1 MSAIGSKSDD
11 YLIEFLETW
20 FSNDAEEGFREWQRT
35 FRRASWQNDL
45 CHRLLSV
52 AKGWQL
58 SEENRAS
65 LRNDEG
71 IWLAQRSEWAL
82 AEKCCRRCQKCHTYA
97 A

>member
-1 MSAIGSKSDD
+1 
-11 YLIEFLETW
+11 
-20 FSNDAEEGFREWQRT
+20 
-35 FRRASWQNDL
+35 
-45 CHRLLSV
+45 
-52 AKGWQL
+52 
-58 SEENRAS
+58 